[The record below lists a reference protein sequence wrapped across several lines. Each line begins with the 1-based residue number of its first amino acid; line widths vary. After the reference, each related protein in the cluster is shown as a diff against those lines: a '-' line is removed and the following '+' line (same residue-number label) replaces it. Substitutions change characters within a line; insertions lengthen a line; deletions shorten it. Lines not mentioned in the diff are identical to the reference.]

1 MRSFSV
7 LSVLGIGLLCCV
19 VLTQD
24 KSQEA
29 SAADDVA
36 AAQNTKVYTVTY
48 RLEDLPVWS
57 KDGHFDYKLICM
69 LIHSSISPKSWE
81 ALGGPSTMAPYPQ
94 NFSLVVSTTSDNHDA
109 LSALFKQLRR

>member
-19 VLTQD
+19 ALAQD
-24 KSQEA
+24 KSQEV

-36 AAQNTKVYTVTY
+36 AAQNTKVYPVTY

-57 KDGHFDYKLICM
+57 KDGHYDPNLMIM
-69 LIHSSISPKSWE
+69 LIHSPISPTSWE
-81 ALGGPSTMAPYPQ
+81 ALGGPSTMAPYAQ

-109 LSALFKQLRR
+109 LSALLKQLRR